1 MQIAYNTQQDFVQNA
16 ESTQHGLTDALL
28 RAIVRA
34 RNQQEGGA
42 PMKQKKKKP
51 KKAVDVATILVTALM
66 DLLVGLIL
74 LLVDKL
80 T

>member
-1 MQIAYNTQQDFVQNA
+1 
-16 ESTQHGLTDALL
+16 
-28 RAIVRA
+28 
-34 RNQQEGGA
+34 
-42 PMKQKKKKP
+42 MKRKKNKP
-51 KKAVDVATILVTALM
+51 KKAVDVATILVSALM